1 MDPTPD
7 ATPSDA
13 TVPDIVASGPAAPVP
28 PSVPVPPGPPAEPE
42 AEAHAAPPWSMVPPP
57 GAPVYET
64 PAPLPG
70 SEPTTP
76 PVPPGPP
83 AWMPPA
89 PIPDPVAPPPA
100 PAPPVLGDDTAG
112 IPPAPPAPPERPG
125 FVLPR
130 WVVALVLILV
140 VGAAGYAIGL
150 ATAPDDSASNRAAS
164 QSPATPNQ
172 PAAPTP
178 STTNP
183 PNTPANQ
190 ALAGLVVGQ
199 ADLPASY
206 SVRLIDGG
214 NQVQGETTL
223 DLCNG
228 TFPSESMRTNRLQV
242 VAVTDQQ
249 ATLSTE
255 AVLYTNPAA
264 TAQAFKELA
273 SVAASCPSTPV
284 RSPVGNGTA
293 TTTFDPPPDST
304 WPQVAGVDRLAYSFT
319 STDTQG
325 ESSPSVAVYLR
336 RGRALMGIYF
346 VDPTNV
352 PTVAGQSTIEGIV
365 GVFAHRMAELPDAIV
380 NG

>member
-1 MDPTPD
+1 
-7 ATPSDA
+7 
-13 TVPDIVASGPAAPVP
+13 
-28 PSVPVPPGPPAEPE
+28 
-42 AEAHAAPPWSMVPPP
+42 MVPPP
-57 GAPVYET
+57 GAPVYAP
-64 PAPLPG
+64 PAALPG
-70 SEPTTP
+70 EAPPAP

-83 AWMPPA
+83 TWVPPA
-89 PIPDPVAPPPA
+89 PIPDPTAAPPP
-100 PAPPVLGDDTAG
+100 PLPPVLGADTAG
-112 IPPAPPAPPERPG
+112 LPPAAPVPPAPPG

-130 WVVALVLILV
+130 WVVAIVLILV
-140 VGAAGYAIGL
+140 VGAAGYAVGL
-150 ATAPDDSASNRAAS
+150 ATAPDDSTSNNASS

-172 PAAPTP
+172 PATPTP

-199 ADLPASY
+199 ADLPANY
-206 SVRLIDGG
+206 SVSLIDGG

-228 TFPSESMRTNRLQV
+228 TFPSESLRTNRLQV
-242 VAVTDQQ
+242 VAIEGQN

-264 TAQAFKELA
+264 AVQAFGELR
-273 SVAASCPSTPV
+273 SVAANCPSTPV
-284 RSPVGNGTA
+284 RSPVGNGTV
-293 TTTFDPPPDST
+293 TTKFDPPPDGA

-325 ESSPSVAVYLR
+325 QSSPSVAVYLR

-346 VDPTNV
+346 VDPANV
-352 PTVAGQSTIEGIV
+352 PTVAGQSTIEGVV
-365 GVFAHRMAELPDAIV
+365 GVFAQRLAQLPDSIV
-380 NG
+380 NA